1 MSLPRRHTFPRFVS
15 VLVLLAGVLL
25 LAYARWARP
34 LLDAE
39 LELDAGR
46 TDAALQQYARAEQ
59 RFGSSTVAR
68 ELASADHA
76 RAVANQ
82 LHLLYSAGRYDE
94 VVDKASSAPAGASP
108 HFWAGSALLARA
120 LAETTP
126 ESRLVWS
133 SRAEEELKS
142 ALQDAP
148 DDWDTKVNYELAAR
162 WSAEL
167 RRQPG
172 KKTDAPMQILR
183 PQPRQPGPVR
193 KSG

>member
-1 MSLPRRHTFPRFVS
+1 MSLRRPQTFPRFIS
-15 VLVLLAGVLL
+15 LLVLLAGVLL
-25 LAYARWARP
+25 VVYARWTRP
-34 LLDAE
+34 LVDAE
-39 LELDAGR
+39 LDLDAGDA
-46 TDAALQQYARAEQ
+46 DAALQHYVVAEH
-59 RFGSSTVAR
+59 RFGSSTATR
-68 ELASADHA
+68 ELAAAEYA
-76 RAVANQ
+76 RAVGNQ
-82 LHLLYSAGRYDE
+82 LHLLYAAGRYDE
-94 VVDKASSAPAGASP
+94 VVEKAANAPAGAAP

-120 LAETTP
+120 LAEKTP

-142 ALQDAP
+142 ALQAAP

-183 PQPRQPGPVR
+183 PQPRQPGPTK

>member
-1 MSLPRRHTFPRFVS
+1 
-15 VLVLLAGVLL
+15 VLLLLAGVLI

-34 LLDAE
+34 LLDAD
-39 LELDAGR
+39 LALDAGDA
-46 TDAALQQYARAEQ
+46 DAALQHYTLAEQ
-59 RFGSSTVAR
+59 RFGSSRVAR
-68 ELASADHA
+68 ELASADYA

-82 LHLLYSAGRYDE
+82 LHLLYAAGRYNE
-94 VVDKASSAPAGASP
+94 VVEKASNAPAAASP

-142 ALQDAP
+142 ALQQAP

-183 PQPRQPGPVR
+183 PQPAQPGPVR